1 MLSKPSTAPSAAP
14 NPKSSSFLSRATA
27 GRLAEKQVT
36 SKDARAKLKVYL
48 AEALLVID
56 GALPPTRQAEQ
67 VLAWWKVMFSQVKF
81 PCISLQNL
89 HSQTSIGSQLSTAWH
104 TTT

>member
-1 MLSKPSTAPSAAP
+1 MLSKPSTAHETKNWMTSDLGP
-14 NPKSSSFLSRATA
+14 LMTA

-36 SKDARAKLKVYL
+36 SKDARAELKVYL

-104 TTT
+104 ATT